1 MLKRHQSQ
9 SWSRFGRLNLF
20 AKMNEKIWGNIV
32 CKTGTILDVSE
43 QGTFSQSRKDAHQM
57 KRPIWGSW
65 SMWRWLSKEEGHK
78 AMSLLSFCWT
88 VDDSHLAFVGVY
100 DSWCHII
107 TYWHQMVVSP
117 SNSWWSNYIYHNTIS
132 SCQIESKL
140 KDLGKLACCSQNILI
155 KRGVS
160 AKCILISNGSSAAV
174 EETQNF

>member
-1 MLKRHQSQ
+1 MIGLSDDQIISLILSGKVIEVAIWARVPTGWVKPERKMLKRHQSQ

-88 VDDSHLAFVGVY
+88 VDVSHLAFVGVY

-117 SNSWWSNYIYHNTIS
+117 SNSW
-132 SCQIESKL
+132 
-140 KDLGKLACCSQNILI
+140 
-155 KRGVS
+155 
-160 AKCILISNGSSAAV
+160 
-174 EETQNF
+174 

>member
-1 MLKRHQSQ
+1 MAIWARVPTGWVKPERKMLKRHQSQ

-107 TYWHQMVVSP
+107 SY
-117 SNSWWSNYIYHNTIS
+117 
-132 SCQIESKL
+132 L
-140 KDLGKLACCSQNILI
+140 LA
-155 KRGVS
+155 
-160 AKCILISNGSSAAV
+160 SNGRFAV
-174 EETQNF
+174 KLLVVKIYLPQYDFFLSDIIKF

>member
-1 MLKRHQSQ
+1 MIKSSLTFWQSHRGVHQSQSSNGLSQTWNKHAEKTPDQSQ

-20 AKMNEKIWGNIV
+20 AKMNEKLWGNIV

-78 AMSLLSFCWT
+78 AMNLLSFCWT

-117 SNSWWSNYIYHNTIS
+117 SNSW
-132 SCQIESKL
+132 
-140 KDLGKLACCSQNILI
+140 
-155 KRGVS
+155 
-160 AKCILISNGSSAAV
+160 
-174 EETQNF
+174 